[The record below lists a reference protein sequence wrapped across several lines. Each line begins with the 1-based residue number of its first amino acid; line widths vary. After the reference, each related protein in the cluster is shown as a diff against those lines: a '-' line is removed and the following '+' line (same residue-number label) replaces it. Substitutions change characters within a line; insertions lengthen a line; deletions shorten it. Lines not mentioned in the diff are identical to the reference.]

1 MKKLK
6 EFWKTL
12 PETVT
17 VTRLDGILIV
27 TICALAGVII
37 GMLCSPRKTISI
49 GCGNEANEIHGLGG
63 EDVSDE
69 QIEEEDIWEDDEDVL
84 TFN

>member
-1 MKKLK
+1 MKKIK
-6 EFWKTL
+6 EFWATL

-37 GMLCSPRKTISI
+37 GMLCSPRKVISI
-49 GCGNEANEIHGLGG
+49 GCGNEANEYKGM
-63 EDVSDE
+63 ECSDDQAE
-69 QIEEEDIWEDDEDVL
+69 KCDIWEDDEDVVH
-84 TFN
+84 FN

>member
-6 EFWKTL
+6 ELWTTL

-17 VTRLDGILIV
+17 VTRLDGFLIV

-37 GMLCSPRKTISI
+37 GMLCSPRKVISI
-49 GCGNEANEIHGLGG
+49 GCGNEANEFKGMGS
-63 EDVSDE
+63 SDDRV
-69 QIEEEDIWEDDEDVL
+69 EESDIWEDDEDVVH
-84 TFN
+84 FN

>member
-6 EFWKTL
+6 EFWKTM

-17 VTRLDGILIV
+17 VTRLDGLLIV

-37 GMLCSPRKTISI
+37 GMLCSPRKVISI
-49 GCGNEANEIHGLGG
+49 GCGNEANEIHGLGDS
-63 EDVSDE
+63 EDCV
-69 QIEEEDIWEDDEDVL
+69 EEHDIWEEDKDVL
-84 TFN
+84 HFN

>member
-1 MKKLK
+1 MKKMK

-17 VTRLDGILIV
+17 VTRLDGVLIV
-27 TICALAGVII
+27 TISALVGVII

-49 GCGNEANEIHGLGG
+49 GCGNEANEFNGTGDL
-63 EDVSDE
+63 DD
-69 QIEEEDIWEDDEDVL
+69 QAEECDIWEDDEDVVH
-84 TFN
+84 FN

>member
-6 EFWKTL
+6 ELWATM

-27 TICALAGVII
+27 TISALVGAII
-37 GMLCSPRKTISI
+37 GMLCSPRKYVSI
-49 GCGNEANEIHGLGG
+49 GNSSNDTYNTGSL
-63 EDVSDE
+63 DE
-69 QIEEEDIWEDDEDVL
+69 WAEEMNIWEDDEEIV
-84 TFN
+84 TK

>member
-6 EFWKTL
+6 EMWSTS

-37 GMLCSPRKTISI
+37 GMLCSPRKMVSI
-49 GCGNEANEIHGLGG
+49 GCGNEANEFHGMG
-63 EDVSDE
+63 ESDE
-69 QIEEEDIWEDDEDVL
+69 HIEECDIWEEDEDVVH
-84 TFN
+84 FN

>member
-6 EFWKTL
+6 ELWKTM

-37 GMLCSPRKTISI
+37 GMLCSPRKVISI
-49 GCGNEANEIHGLGG
+49 GCGNEANEYNGMGDL
-63 EDVSDE
+63 DE
-69 QIEEEDIWEDDEDVL
+69 QVEECDIWEDDEDVVH
-84 TFN
+84 FN